1 MPTVAQQRP
10 LRRGAMNEQG
20 ALYDFLF
27 NVKEILNAFA
37 PSAALSLEGGA
48 TPVLPTS
55 TQAAGGTLTLTVAS
69 HAGRPVLLDT
79 LTGSVVTLPA
89 ATGSQAEFEV
99 ITSVIATSNS
109 HIVKVANATD
119 VMTGALAVVD
129 NADGTCTMFGTVAAS
144 DTITLN
150 RGTTGSVKIGERFFL
165 KDVKAGFW
173 AVSGVVVATGAEATP
188 FSATVS

>member
-1 MPTVAQQRP
+1 MATAAQGRP
-10 LRRGAMNEQG
+10 LRRGSMKHEG

-27 NVKEILNAFA
+27 NVKEVLNALA
-37 PSAALSLEGGA
+37 PSAALSLEPG

-69 HAGRPVLLDT
+69 HAGRPILLDT
-79 LTGSVVTLPA
+79 AAGSVVTLPA
-89 ATGSQAEFEV
+89 ATGTQAEFEF

-119 VMTGALAVVD
+119 VMTGALLTVD
-129 NADGTCTMFGTVAAS
+129 NADGTCTAFGTVAAS

-150 RGTTGSVKIGERFFL
+150 RTTTGSVKIGERFFL
-165 KDVKAGFW
+165 KDVKAGYW
-173 AVSGVVVATGAEATP
+173 AVSGVVIATGTEATP
-188 FSATVS
+188 FSAAV